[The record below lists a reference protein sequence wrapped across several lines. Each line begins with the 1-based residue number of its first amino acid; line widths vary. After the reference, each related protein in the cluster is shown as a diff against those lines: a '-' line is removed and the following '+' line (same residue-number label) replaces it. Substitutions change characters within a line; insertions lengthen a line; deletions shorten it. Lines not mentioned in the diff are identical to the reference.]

1 MRTDLKII
9 AGGDPL
15 TIHYSLFTIHSSLS
29 VSVSLLVVFGSAA
42 YLKGA
47 VDLFKEHY
55 PGKLVGEGQL

>member
-1 MRTDLKII
+1 MILRSVRKADT
-9 AGGDPL
+9 L
-15 TIHYSLFTIHSSLS
+15 TIHYSLFFIHFSLS
-29 VSVSLLVVFGSAA
+29 VGVSLLVVLRSAA

>member
-1 MRTDLKII
+1 MILRSVRKADT
-9 AGGDPL
+9 L
-15 TIHYSLFTIHSSLS
+15 TIHYSLFTVHSSLS
-29 VSVSLLVVFGSAA
+29 VSVSLLVVLRSAA